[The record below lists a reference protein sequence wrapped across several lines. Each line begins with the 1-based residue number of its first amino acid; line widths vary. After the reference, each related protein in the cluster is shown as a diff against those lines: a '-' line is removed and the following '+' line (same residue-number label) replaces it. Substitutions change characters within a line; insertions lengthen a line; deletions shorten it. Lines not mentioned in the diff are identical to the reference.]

1 MTYGLVVYL
10 NAHGLSCCPF
20 SFIHT
25 HTPWLINKEFPLIK
39 TTRKT
44 INYRILKM
52 KFLLI
57 TTLMT
62 MSVISQAA
70 SVISQAAC
78 NAPKQRQE
86 WRQLTPEQ
94 QKNYLVKNYFE

>member
-1 MTYGLVVYL
+1 
-10 NAHGLSCCPF
+10 
-20 SFIHT
+20 
-25 HTPWLINKEFPLIK
+25 
-39 TTRKT
+39 
-44 INYRILKM
+44 M